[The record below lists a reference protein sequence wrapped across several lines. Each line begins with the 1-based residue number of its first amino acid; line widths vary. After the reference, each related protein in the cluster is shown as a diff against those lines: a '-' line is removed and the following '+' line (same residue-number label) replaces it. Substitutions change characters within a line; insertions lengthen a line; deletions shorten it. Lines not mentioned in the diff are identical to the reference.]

1 MKEAIRAERLKDR
14 VTKPKEAAGTNDLQE
29 RERITAEQKDRI
41 RLATIV
47 ARKRKAIADRRAQQE
62 ALQDKASP

>member
-14 VTKPKEAAGTNDLQE
+14 VTKPKEAAGTDDLQE

-41 RLATIV
+41 WLATIV

-62 ALQDKASP
+62 ALKDKASP

>member
-1 MKEAIRAERLKDR
+1 MKEAIHAERLKDR
-14 VTKPKEAAGTNDLQE
+14 VTKPKEAAGTDDLQE

-41 RLATIV
+41 RLATIF

>member
-62 ALQDKASP
+62 ARKDKASP